1 MPDSLTTREL
11 FSKLLETMDKN
22 QQFQNTMVQVLSTN
36 SASVEDLS
44 DKIEALQAALN
55 NKMWML
61 IAFLIVAVVA
71 LVGVKMALPLF

>member
-22 QQFQNTMVQVLSTN
+22 QQFQNTMVQALGSNTSTVEELS
-36 SASVEDLS
+36 E
-44 DKIEALQAALN
+44 KIEALQAALT
-55 NKMWML
+55 NKIWLL

-71 LVGVKMALPLF
+71 LVGVKLAIPLF